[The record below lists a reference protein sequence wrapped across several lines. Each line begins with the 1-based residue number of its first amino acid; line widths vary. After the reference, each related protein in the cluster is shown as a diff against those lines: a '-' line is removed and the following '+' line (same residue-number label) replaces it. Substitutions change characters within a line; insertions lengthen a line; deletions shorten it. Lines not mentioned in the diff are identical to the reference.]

1 MVVAEVTAPHA
12 HTPWAVAWF
21 TVSGSGVS
29 MIVDVDTHW
38 EATAY
43 EPGHHPLEGFQDRLP
58 APLDRLAFALAG
70 DLLAGLSDE
79 RRPDSATLLPHLAG
93 GGVDGKGP
101 PTIHPRHNSTSAERV
116 GWMDRLGIDHALVN
130 PGGYWQ
136 MIEFLRGDRAR
147 AASRCNDY
155 LAEQLADDAD
165 RLHLMTIVDLGDIDG
180 AIDELARMRAK
191 GSRGFFLYT
200 EQGRPGGGISPG
212 HPRLDRLW
220 DAAVALGMLAVLHV
234 GNTAADFTGWADL
247 GWDEPNGA
255 GRGGLLRFANV
266 QRSRTCELYLHAM
279 LYGGVFDRHRDLTVL
294 VAELRTNWLA
304 SFVERCDA
312 STVPSLA
319 LGAWPYDRSGG
330 QMIRENV
337 RFTPL
342 PGFGDTGTIDLLQR
356 YPDMLVFSSDY
367 PHQEGNAEPIEL
379 YRPALDELDV
389 GLRNSF
395 LGENITACF
404 ARTASPL

>member
-1 MVVAEVTAPHA
+1 
-12 HTPWAVAWF
+12 
-21 TVSGSGVS
+21 

-38 EATAY
+38 EAMAY

-70 DLLAGLSDE
+70 DLLAGLPDE

-93 GGVDGKGP
+93 GGVDDKGP

-116 GWMDRLGIDHALVN
+116 GWMDRLGIDHSLVN

-136 MIEFLRGDRAR
+136 MIEFMPDVRAK
-147 AASRCNDY
+147 AAARCNDY
-155 LAEQLADDAD
+155 LAEQLADHAD
-165 RLHLMTIVDLGDIDG
+165 RLHLMSIIDLADIDG
-180 AIDELARMRAK
+180 AIGELTRMRAK
-191 GSRGFFLYT
+191 GSRGFFVYT

-220 DAAVALGMLAVLHV
+220 DAAVDLGMLAVLHV

-247 GWDEPNGA
+247 GWDEPDGA

-266 QRSRTCELYLHAM
+266 QRSRMCELYLHAM
-279 LYGGVFDRHRDLTVL
+279 LYGGVFARHPDLTVL

-304 SFVERCDA
+304 SFVERCEA

-319 LGAWPYDRSGG
+319 LGQWPYERSGG

-342 PGFGDTGTIDLLQR
+342 PGFGDTGTIELLQR

-379 YRPALDELDV
+379 YQPALNELDAE
-389 GLRNSF
+389 LRASF
-395 LGENITACF
+395 LGENITECF
-404 ARTASPL
+404 ARTGDPLR

>member
-1 MVVAEVTAPHA
+1 
-12 HTPWAVAWF
+12 
-21 TVSGSGVS
+21 

-38 EATAY
+38 EAMAY

-70 DLLAGLSDE
+70 DLLAGLPDE

-93 GGVDGKGP
+93 GGVDDKGL

-116 GWMDRLGIDHALVN
+116 GWMDRLGIDHSLVN

-136 MIEFLRGDRAR
+136 MIEFMPDVRAK
-147 AASRCNDY
+147 AAARCNDY
-155 LAEQLADDAD
+155 LAEQLADHAD
-165 RLHLMTIVDLGDIDG
+165 RLHLMSIIDLADIDG
-180 AIDELARMRAK
+180 AIDELTRMRAK
-191 GSRGFFLYT
+191 GSRGFFVYT

-220 DAAVALGMLAVLHV
+220 DAAVDLGMLAVLHV

-247 GWDEPNGA
+247 GWDEPDGA
-255 GRGGLLRFANV
+255 GHGGLLRFANV
-266 QRSRTCELYLHAM
+266 QRSRMCELYLHAM
-279 LYGGVFDRHRDLTVL
+279 LYGGVFARHPDLTVL

-304 SFVERCDA
+304 SFVERCEA

-319 LGAWPYDRSGG
+319 LGPWPYERSGG

-342 PGFGDTGTIDLLQR
+342 PGFGDTGTIELLQR

-379 YRPALDELDV
+379 YQPALDELDAE
-389 GLRNSF
+389 LRASF
-395 LGENITACF
+395 LGENITECF
-404 ARTASPL
+404 ARTGDPLRSADADSPGAVC